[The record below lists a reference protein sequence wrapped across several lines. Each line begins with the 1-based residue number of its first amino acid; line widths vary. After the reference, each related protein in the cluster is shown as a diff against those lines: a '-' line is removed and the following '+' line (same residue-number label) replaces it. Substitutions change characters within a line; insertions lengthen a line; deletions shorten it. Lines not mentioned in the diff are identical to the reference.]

1 MVVAL
6 VYAFDTCLD
15 RVQLLKK
22 YYTSRGYEVK
32 SVTSNFSHRKKA
44 VYDPSTDVVIPVREY
59 HKNLSLDRILSHKQ
73 FAKGARKALCEIQ
86 PDLVHCIIPCNSLV
100 KEMSKYKKEHGD
112 AKIIYDIID
121 LWPESM
127 PIEKYKDLLPFKIW
141 KNTRDKY
148 LSSGDVIFCECDL
161 FKQYL
166 RCGKVLYWSIDR
178 DCLPMSPDL
187 KEDELQFC
195 YLGSKNNIIDISMIT
210 AFLRECSILKK

>member
-22 YYTSRGYEVK
+22 YYTSRGHEVK

-112 AKIIYDIID
+112 VKIIYDI
-121 LWPESM
+121 M
-127 PIEKYKDLLPFKIW
+127 
-141 KNTRDKY
+141 
-148 LSSGDVIFCECDL
+148 
-161 FKQYL
+161 
-166 RCGKVLYWSIDR
+166 
-178 DCLPMSPDL
+178 
-187 KEDELQFC
+187 
-195 YLGSKNNIIDISMIT
+195 
-210 AFLRECSILKK
+210 A